1 MPCLYLSSKIMFQN
15 YLKIAFRNL
24 LRNKV
29 FSFINIVGLAVSMS
43 VCLLIINLIADQK
56 SYDQF
61 HTNKDRIY
69 RVMTHGKNGN
79 DFQTASSALPLAHK
93 LKKEFTGIERT
104 ASLVRSIGG
113 DVVYDEKFASGG
125 GYFADGELFK
135 ILDFKLSKGD
145 ANTALQNPFS
155 LVVSEDMASQLFG
168 NQEAIGKIVKFND
181 KGINP
186 GGPEKGNRE
195 TEYGTFT
202 ITGILAKNAG
212 KTHLPFKLL
221 ASLNTLPILANDKK
235 VDVKHNDWDNVWN
248 SYTYVLLEKNK
259 NQEDLQAALN
269 QISDKQYPKGQVNQN
284 AFEAKALTEITP
296 SNPIGNETHIAMP
309 EIVLLI
315 LSILG
320 LIVMLSACLNYTNL
334 SIARSLTRAK
344 EVGLRKVVGASRKQ
358 IFTQFISEAIVVSS
372 LSLVLAIGFLEVLK
386 IAFEGMWLNKFLN
399 VAFDQNLFLFLLFLV
414 FSIVVGFVAGVLPSF
429 YISIYNPIQMLR
441 NFGNIKLFKR
451 LTLRKVLLVTQFCVS
466 LIFIISTALLHSQTN
481 HLLSFDYGFDKN
493 NIVDINL
500 YKPENYQRFAQAIV
514 SNRDVT
520 GVSACSFMPSTGTQ
534 NATMTYKADNKKD
547 SIQTNYLDIDSKFI
561 NVWNLKLIAGK
572 NLPEMPSSTNENY
585 ILINETMV
593 KNFKY
598 SSANVAVGQKMIL
611 EGNNVEILGVVKDF
625 QFLDVTRKIAPLTLR
640 NRPNTFGFAN
650 VKISGRNTAETLAYL
665 EKTWKLVN
673 PNTKFEY
680 EFLDQQ
686 LLFVHAMLGDIARIL
701 SVLSFLAVLI
711 SCLGLLGMATYT
723 AETRT
728 KEIGVR
734 KVLGS
739 SVWQIVV
746 LLSKG
751 YLKMLMVAVVIATPL
766 AYLLNNLWLDF
777 FVYRVSISVGVLL
790 FSVFILLIISVLT
803 VFSQSW
809 RVAKISPIKSLRT
822 E

>member
-1 MPCLYLSSKIMFQN
+1 MLRN
-15 YLKIAFRNL
+15 YLKIALRNL
-24 LRNKV
+24 LHNKA
-29 FSFINIVGLAVSMS
+29 FSLINIIGLAVSMS

-61 HTNKDRIY
+61 HVNKDRIY

-79 DFQTASSALPLAHK
+79 DFQTATSALPLGQK

-104 ASLVRSIGG
+104 ASLVRNIGG

-145 ANTALQNPFS
+145 ANTALKNPFS
-155 LVVSEDMASQLFG
+155 LVISEEIALQLFG

-181 KGINP
+181 KGISP
-186 GGPEKGNRE
+186 GTPEKGNRE

-202 ITGILAKNAG
+202 ITGVLAKNVG

-221 ASLNTLPILANDKK
+221 ASLSTLPMLANDKK
-235 VDVKHNDWDNVWN
+235 VEVNYNEWDNIWN
-248 SYTYVLLEKNK
+248 SYTYVLMEKNK
-259 NQEDLQAALN
+259 SQEDLQAALN
-269 QISDKQYPKGQVNQN
+269 QISDKQYPKGQFNQN
-284 AFEAKALTEITP
+284 AFEAKALMKITP

-309 EIVLLI
+309 EIVLII

-358 IFTQFISEAIVVSS
+358 IFTQFISEAIVVSL

-386 IAFEGMWLNKFLN
+386 FAFEGLWLNKFLN
-399 VAFDQNLFLFLLFLV
+399 IAFDQNLSLFLV
-414 FSIVVGFVAGVLPSF
+414 FIVFSLIIGFVAGVLPSF

-500 YKPENYQRFAQAIV
+500 YKPENYQRFAQAIA

-520 GVSACSFMPSTGTQ
+520 GVSACSFMPSTGVQ
-534 NATMTYKADNKKD
+534 NSTKSYKPDKKD
-547 SIQTNYLDIDSKFI
+547 SIQTNYLDIDSRFL
-561 NVWNLKLIAGK
+561 NVWDIKLVAGK
-572 NLPEMPSSTNENY
+572 NLPELPSSTSENY
-585 ILINETMV
+585 VLINETMV
-593 KNFKY
+593 KDFKY
-598 SSANVAVGQKMIL
+598 GSPNAAVGQKVIID
-611 EGNNVEILGVVKDF
+611 GNNVEILGVVKDF
-625 QFLDVTRKIAPLTLR
+625 QFLDVTQKMGPLALR

-665 EKTWKLVN
+665 EKTWKTVN

-686 LLFVHAMLGDIARIL
+686 LFFVHSMLGDVARIL

-751 YLKMLMVAVVIATPL
+751 YLKMLLIAIVIATPL

-777 FVYRVSISVGVLL
+777 FTYRVSIGFEILSL
-790 FSVFILLIISVLT
+790 SIFILLIISVVT

-809 RVAKISPIKSLRT
+809 RAARVSPIKSLRT

>member
-1 MPCLYLSSKIMFQN
+1 MFQN
-15 YLKIAFRNL
+15 YLKIALRNL
-24 LRNKV
+24 FRNKV
-29 FSFINIVGLAVSMS
+29 FSLINIIGLAVSMS

-56 SYDQF
+56 NYDQF
-61 HTNKDRIY
+61 HVNKDRIY

-79 DFQTASSALPLAHK
+79 EFQTASSALPLAQK
-93 LKKEFTGIERT
+93 LKKEFTGIELT
-104 ASLVRSIGG
+104 ASLVRNIGG

-145 ANTALQNPFS
+145 INTALQKPFS
-155 LVVSEDMASQLFG
+155 LVISEEMASQLFD
-168 NQEAIGKIVKFND
+168 NQEAIGKFVKFND

-186 GGPEKGNRE
+186 SGPEKGNRE

-221 ASLNTLPILANDKK
+221 ASLSTLPILGNDKK
-235 VDVKHNDWDNVWN
+235 IDFKTNDWDNVWT
-248 SYTYVLLEKNK
+248 SYTYVLMEKNK
-259 NQEDLQAALN
+259 NQEDLQTALN
-269 QISDKQYPKGQVNQN
+269 LISDKQYPKKNSNQY
-284 AFEAKALTEITP
+284 AFEAKALTKITP
-296 SNPIGNETHIAMP
+296 SNPIGNETHLAMP
-309 EIVLLI
+309 EIVLII

-334 SIARSLTRAK
+334 SIARSLSRAK

-358 IFTQFISEAIVVSS
+358 IFTQFISEAIVVS
-372 LSLVLAIGFLEVLK
+372 LLALVVAVEFLEVLK
-386 IAFEGMWLNKFLN
+386 IAFKGMWLNKFLN
-399 VAFDQNLFLFLLFLV
+399 VTFDQNLSLFLV
-414 FSIVVGFVAGVLPSF
+414 FIVFSIVIGFVAGALPSF
-429 YISIYNPIQMLR
+429 YISIYSPMQMLR

-481 HLLSFDYGFDKN
+481 HLLNFDYGFDKN

-500 YKPENYQRFAQAIV
+500 YKPENYQRFAQAIA

-534 NATMTYKADNKKD
+534 NGTTTYKADNKKD
-547 SIQTNYLDIDSKFI
+547 SIQTSFLDIDSKFI
-561 NVWNLKLIAGK
+561 NVWNLKLVAGK
-572 NLPEMPSSTNENY
+572 NLPEMPSSTNENSV
-585 ILINETMV
+585 LINETMV
-593 KNFKY
+593 KNFKFG
-598 SSANVAVGQKMIL
+598 SPASAVGQKMII

-625 QFLDVTRKIAPLTLR
+625 QFLNVTQKIQPLTLR

-650 VKISGRNTAETLAYL
+650 VKISGRNTAETLAFL
-665 EKTWKLVN
+665 EKTWKKVN

-686 LLFVHAMLGDIARIL
+686 LLFIHSMLGDIARIL

-723 AETRT
+723 AETHT

-734 KVLGS
+734 KILGS

-751 YLKMLMVAVVIATPL
+751 YLKVLLIAVAIATPL

-777 FVYRVSISVGVLL
+777 FVYRVSISLEILL
-790 FSVFILLIISVLT
+790 LSIFILLIISTLT

-809 RVAKISPIKSLRT
+809 RAARISPIKSLRS

>member
-1 MPCLYLSSKIMFQN
+1 MLKN
-15 YLKIAFRNL
+15 YLKIALRNL
-24 LRNKV
+24 VRNKA
-29 FSFINIVGLAVSMS
+29 FSLINIVGLAVSMS

-61 HTNKDRIY
+61 HVNKDRIY
-69 RVMTHGKNGN
+69 RILTHGKNGN
-79 DFQTASSALPLAHK
+79 DFQTASSALPLGQK

-104 ASLVRSIGG
+104 ASLVRNIGG

-145 ANTALQNPFS
+145 INTALQNPFS
-155 LVVSEDMASQLFG
+155 LVITEEMASQLFG

-181 KGINP
+181 KGISP
-186 GGPEKGNRE
+186 GTPEKGNRE

-221 ASLNTLPILANDKK
+221 ASLSTLPMLANDKK
-235 VDVKHNDWDNVWN
+235 VDVKYNDWDNIWN
-248 SYTYVLLEKNK
+248 SYTYVLMEKNK
-259 NQEDLQAALN
+259 SQEDLQAALN
-269 QISDKQYPKGQVNQN
+269 QISDKQYPKGQFNQN
-284 AFEAKALTEITP
+284 AFEAKALTKITP

-334 SIARSLTRAK
+334 SIARSLSRAK

-358 IFTQFISEAIVVSS
+358 IFTQFISEAIVVSL
-372 LSLVLAIGFLEVLK
+372 LSLILAIGFLEVLK
-386 IAFEGMWLNKFLN
+386 FAFEGMWLNKFLN
-399 VAFDQNLFLFLLFLV
+399 VTFDQNLSLFLVFLV
-414 FSIVVGFVAGVLPSF
+414 FSIVIGFVAGVLPSF

-493 NIVDINL
+493 NIIDINL
-500 YKPENYQRFAQAIV
+500 YKPENYQRFAQAIA

-520 GVSACSFMPSTGTQ
+520 GVSACSFMPSTGVQ
-534 NATMTYKADNKKD
+534 NATTTYKADNKKD
-547 SIQTNYLDIDSKFI
+547 SIGTNYLDIDSKFI
-561 NVWNLKLIAGK
+561 NVWNLKLVAGK
-572 NLPEMPSSTNENY
+572 NLPEMPSSTNENFV
-585 ILINETMV
+585 LINETMV

-598 SSANVAVGQKMIL
+598 GSPASAVGQKL
-611 EGNNVEILGVVKDF
+611 LLDGNSVEILGVVKDF
-625 QFLDVTRKIAPLTLR
+625 QFLNVTQKIQPLTLR

-650 VKISGRNTAETLAYL
+650 VKISGRNTAETLAFL
-665 EKTWKLVN
+665 EKTWKSVN

-686 LLFVHAMLGDIARIL
+686 LLFIHSMLGDVARIL

-751 YLKMLMVAVVIATPL
+751 YLKMLLIAIVIATPL

-777 FVYRVSISVGVLL
+777 FVYRVSIGVGILSL
-790 FSVFILLIISVLT
+790 SIFILLIISVLT

-809 RVAKISPIKSLRT
+809 RAARISPIKSLRT